1 LLLGKTQGADNILQL
16 AALADLSG
24 FENLTGL
31 ATTMM
36 KLILELC
43 PQPEAQ

>member
-1 LLLGKTQGADNILQL
+1 MLLP
-16 AALADLSG
+16 DLSG

-31 ATTMM
+31 ATAVM
-36 KLILELC
+36 KLILKIH